1 MNSARLDLSFVGN
14 PIGCYPEDRM
24 AEAIEARIALTL
36 PAIPELVSGLTD
48 EQRQAVLSDLAS
60 SQRLAFVKLHGSPFG
75 NEFHWVGQVSAVSS
89 ANQLPVA
96 AT

>member
-14 PIGCYPEDRM
+14 PIDCYPEDRM
-24 AEAIEARIALTL
+24 ADAIEAQIALTL
-36 PAIPELVSGLTD
+36 PAIPGLVTGLTD
-48 EQRQAVLSDLAS
+48 QQRQAVLSNAAA

-75 NEFHWVGQVSAVSS
+75 NELSIEWVSAVSS
-89 ANQLPVA
+89 TNQLPVA